1 LCDISFDEASVLKS
15 LEKLRDD
22 KAAGADEL
30 VEISKLDQTGTCLPT
45 NYFISEHYGL

>member
-30 VEISKLDQTGTCLPT
+30 VEISKLDQTGTFLPT
-45 NYFISEHYGL
+45 NCFISEHYGL